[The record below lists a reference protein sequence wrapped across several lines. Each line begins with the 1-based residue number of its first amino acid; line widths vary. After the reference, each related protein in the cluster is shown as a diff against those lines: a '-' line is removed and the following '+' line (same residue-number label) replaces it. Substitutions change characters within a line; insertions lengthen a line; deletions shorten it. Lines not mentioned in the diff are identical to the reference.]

1 MRKVRK
7 IEVPKKDTVRKL
19 RVAAYCRVST
29 KYESQKSSIEL
40 QKDYYEGYIKA
51 HPNWLFAGVY
61 ADYGSRVR
69 IDKRTEFQ
77 KMIQKVVN
85 GEMDCIITKSISRF
99 SGNTVDMLQTIR
111 LLKEK
116 GVTVWFEK
124 ENIRSTDENI
134 ELVITIHTMLAQ
146 EEIRNMSENIQW
158 GFKRRFEQG
167 ITLNNYKYFYGYD
180 VINGELV
187 INEQQAAVVR
197 DIYEWYL
204 QGMSL
209 GQIKK
214 RLEEKKIKTASGKD
228 VWSKSVIQEMLCN
241 EKYMGDCMLQKYFTE
256 DYLSGKKAKNIGQRD
271 KYYVHDSHE
280 GIISKEKFLEVACE
294 MNRRK
299 NLAVKNDDEIVKK
312 GRKYNP
318 QNVLGN
324 ILECEEC
331 GAAFRR
337 RTERGKVVYRCATR
351 MEKGREAC
359 KESPTVGEE
368 WIKEELGKR
377 VCGGEYDEEVVRKK
391 VDKGLV
397 AKDGE
402 VKIVFRD

>member
-124 ENIRSTDENI
+124 ENIRSADENI

-271 KYYVHDSHE
+271 KYYVPDSHE

>member
-111 LLKEK
+111 LWKEK

-124 ENIRSTDENI
+124 ENIRSADENI

>member
-377 VCGGEYDEEVVRKK
+377 VRGGEYDEEVVRKK

>member
-124 ENIRSTDENI
+124 ENIRSADENI

-146 EEIRNMSENIQW
+146 EEIRNMSENIQR

>member
-124 ENIRSTDENI
+124 ENIRSADENI

-324 ILECEEC
+324 ILECEKC

-351 MEKGREAC
+351 ME
-359 KESPTVGEE
+359 
-368 WIKEELGKR
+368 
-377 VCGGEYDEEVVRKK
+377 
-391 VDKGLV
+391 
-397 AKDGE
+397 
-402 VKIVFRD
+402 

>member
-51 HPNWLFAGVY
+51 LPNWLFAGVY

-124 ENIRSTDENI
+124 ENIRSADENI

>member
-124 ENIRSTDENI
+124 ENIRSADENI

-397 AKDGE
+397 AEDGE

>member
-124 ENIRSTDENI
+124 ENIRSADENI

-299 NLAVKNDDEIVKK
+299 NLVVKNDDEIVKK

>member
-124 ENIRSTDENI
+124 ENIRSADENI

-228 VWSKSVIQEMLCN
+228 VWSKSVIQERLCN

>member
-124 ENIRSTDENI
+124 ENIRSADENI

-209 GQIKK
+209 GQIEK
-214 RLEEKKIKTASGKD
+214 RLEEKKIKTESGKD